1 MRWRWIINSHQT
13 APPDGYATSVEWR
26 HLRFDLI
33 NIKNNNHNTDWQQTM
48 TVLSGFL
55 QGYQDIVNEKVASAI
70 AKLEEAGLTP
80 EACEKFLKTY
90 GKVIFNCSSNQHS
103 PFCSGSPPKPRA
115 HAGHQVFLPEHPG
128 PQRRVG
134 MHRRLFSWN
143 LFSRCRC
150 TMSQMTDIQLQTK
163 ENLARNFLE
172 IARKIL
178 PGISRLKVA
187 LG

>member
-33 NIKNNNHNTDWQQTM
+33 NTKKNYNHNTDWQKTI

-90 GKVIFNCSSNQHS
+90 GKVILNCSSNQHS

-134 MHRRLFSWN
+134 MHRRSFS
-143 LFSRCRC
+143 
-150 TMSQMTDIQLQTK
+150 
-163 ENLARNFLE
+163 
-172 IARKIL
+172 
-178 PGISRLKVA
+178 
-187 LG
+187 

>member
-33 NIKNNNHNTDWQQTM
+33 NITNSNHNTDWQKTI

-90 GKVIFNCSSNQHS
+90 GKVILNCCSMLISTFFLLFWVPLFFNVN
-103 PFCSGSPPKPRA
+103 
-115 HAGHQVFLPEHPG
+115 
-128 PQRRVG
+128 
-134 MHRRLFSWN
+134 
-143 LFSRCRC
+143 
-150 TMSQMTDIQLQTK
+150 
-163 ENLARNFLE
+163 
-172 IARKIL
+172 IL
-178 PGISRLKVA
+178 PSVQVLHPNHAHMLDIKYSYLNILGHSEGWEWTGGCFPGTYFLVA
-187 LG
+187 GALCLR